1 MIVLIEPQ
9 LLRGV
14 ERVCSKVI
22 TMGDPD
28 RVRLFMNTLEEPMIT
43 YNMRGILVVNGQYK
57 GECITLASH
66 GIGCPMA
73 SIIFEELRALGG
85 EVIVRIGT
93 AGSLREDV
101 NEGEV
106 IIADSASTMVYGC
119 GSRMYF
125 GDIIPPMTLDPELL
139 VKTKKILVRAG
150 LKTHIGPVFSSD
162 AFHAETNITE
172 ELASYGFIGVDMETA
187 ILYAL
192 SKLRRYKALS
202 ILVVSNNLIRKTRLK
217 HTGELAETL
226 LKVFKAVLEAL
237 IIRG

>member
-1 MIVLIEPQ
+1 MIEPQ

-14 ERVCSKVI
+14 ERVCSRVI

-28 RVRLFMNTLEEPMIT
+28 RVNLFMNILDEPRIT

-57 GECITLASH
+57 EECITLASH

-73 SIIFEELRALGG
+73 SIIFEELHALGG

-93 AGSLREDV
+93 AGSLRREI

-106 IIADSASTMVYGC
+106 IIADSASTIVYGC

-125 GDIIPPMTLDPELL
+125 GDIIPPMTPDPELL
-139 VKTKKILVRAG
+139 LKTRKTLREAG
-150 LKTHIGPVFSSD
+150 LETHTGPVFSSD
-162 AFHAETNITE
+162 AFHAETSIIG
-172 ELASYGFIGVDMETA
+172 ELAKMGFIGVDMETA

-192 SKLRRYKALS
+192 SKLRRYRALS
-202 ILVVSNNLIRKTRLK
+202 ILVVSNNLIEKTRLK
-217 HTGELAETL
+217 HTGELAEAL
-226 LKVFKAVLEAL
+226 FKVFKAVLEAL